1 LGKKKTSLRKEGK
14 AGHTAMT
21 EIEGLNGT
29 TEEATEEVVIAMA
42 LRGVALAP
50 GSHLVE
56 QAFVDIL

>member
-1 LGKKKTSLRKEGK
+1 
-14 AGHTAMT
+14 MT